1 MQQNDAIV
9 TLNHLFF
16 HHLDHYRFDRLLTFQ
31 NRGEMMAWSTE
42 RFARSVFALRRFLL
56 AAGLAPGTKVA
67 IFSENRPEW
76 HIADFAILLAR
87 MVVVPVYNTLSPTQ
101 ITYLLRH
108 SDCRAAVVAAAPQWE
123 ILKPLLRE
131 LPELK
136 IVVGM
141 EEASG
146 APTSLPRIVAEAP
159 SFDAPAVS
167 EIRAEALAAGP
178 QDLATIVYTS
188 GTTGT
193 PKGVMLSHRNITFD
207 LQGSLAR
214 VLSQTAGQALS
225 VLPLAHVLERLLC
238 YGYFHKGVPIAYG
251 DPHDLKALLPL
262 HRPEIM
268 GAVPRIL
275 EKIQETVDA
284 QMARLAPWR
293 RSIGKSLLKA
303 AIARTRHALQGNPA
317 PASAALLAP
326 LARLF
331 VFPKIHRQLGGLKYL
346 ICGGAWLDPEVELFF
361 RAAGFVV
368 LQGYGMTETSPVI
381 TLNEYTREKLGS
393 VGPPLEGVEVRLGED
408 GEILT
413 RGPHVMLGYYKDEA
427 ATRQAFDPD
436 GWLRTGDLGR
446 IDADG
451 CVAIT
456 GRRKEILVLSN
467 GKNVACAA
475 LEHALQRSPYIQQA
489 LVVGDGRKF
498 VSALIVPHP
507 ENVAR
512 AAVRHGLAFRSP
524 EELLTAPPVVALF
537 RQELSNWQAEFS
549 SFEQAKRFC
558 FLNEEAL
565 LDTELVTPTQKV
577 RRSVLEQKYAD
588 WIRQMYQQEDPLVI
602 PLPGQARVMHAGQQ
616 YQTP

>member
-1 MQQNDAIV
+1 MQQNAAIV

-31 NRGEMMAWSTE
+31 NRGEMMIWSTE
-42 RFARSVFALRRFLL
+42 RFSRSVFALRRFLL
-56 AAGLAPGTKVA
+56 ASGLAPGDRVA
-67 IFSENRPEW
+67 VFSENRPEW
-76 HIADFAILLAR
+76 HIADFAVLLSR
-87 MVVVPVYNTLSPTQ
+87 LVVVPIYNTLSPPQ
-101 ITYLLRH
+101 IGYLLRH
-108 SDCRAAVVAAAPQWE
+108 GGCRAAIIAGEPQWD
-123 ILKPLLRE
+123 ILKPLQRD
-131 LPELK
+131 LPELET
-136 IVVGM
+136 IVGM
-141 EEASG
+141 EETPG
-146 APTSLPRIVAEAP
+146 VHTSLPRIVAEAP
-159 SFDAPAVS
+159 SFDGPAV
-167 EIRAEALAAGP
+167 EQIRAEALAADP

-214 VLSQTAGQALS
+214 VLSQTAKQALS
-225 VLPLAHVLERLLC
+225 VLPLPHVLERLLC

-251 DPHDLKALLPL
+251 DPHDLKALLPV

-275 EKIQETVDA
+275 EKIQEAVDA
-284 QMARLAPWR
+284 QIARLAPWR
-293 RSIGKSLLKA
+293 ASIGKRLLKA
-303 AIARTRHALQGNPA
+303 AIARSRQTLKGDPA
-317 PASAALLAP
+317 PRSTALLAP
-326 LARLF
+326 LAGLF
-331 VFPKIHRQLGGLKYL
+331 VFPKIHRQLSGLKYL

-393 VGPPLEGVEVRLGED
+393 VGTPLDGVEVRLGED

-427 ATRQAFDPD
+427 GTRQAFGDD

-446 IDADG
+446 IDAG
-451 CVAIT
+451 GYVTIT

-512 AAVRHGLAFRSP
+512 AATRHGLVFNSH
-524 EELLTAPPVVALF
+524 EELLLAPAVVALF
-537 RQELSNWQAEFS
+537 REELSNWQSEFS

-558 FLNEEAL
+558 FLKEEAL

-577 RRSVLEQKYAD
+577 RRSVLEQKYAG

-602 PLPGQARVMHAGQQ
+602 PLPGQAREAHASRE
-616 YQTP
+616 YQIP